1 MQRPAEDRG
10 DASRAPEED
19 PEQHSGHEAADEPD
33 APGSGLTAGDSALE
47 RTEGTCQPGSVC
59 GAARLPDSPFPRRS
73 SASDARLGQAGPGRP
88 APDRRHPCRE
98 GARLFVPCPGAA
110 RQRRSLHIED
120 GLWDGDGTSR
130 FPPCLGAHRF
140 EELFCFLDFF
150 SPCSPRPES
159 SPSPRPRGH
168 RLLTPSAES
177 VRRVRSLPRP
187 RTPHGGSR
195 GEAEPPAAWRRC
207 QGRGCPAPDN
217 HFSPPRPRGPSARG
231 SALERVRREG
241 FAPFLL
247 GFARQNPNPVRFYYA
262 GS

>member
-1 MQRPAEDRG
+1 MQPGFPIPPSRGAPLPRTLAWDRPGRAALPRIGGTRAEREPG
-10 DASRAPEED
+10 FSSRV
-19 PEQHSGHEAADEPD
+19 
-33 APGSGLTAGDSALE
+33 LE
-47 RTEGTCQPGSVC
+47 RRG
-59 GAARLPDSPFPRRS
+59 
-73 SASDARLGQAGPGRP
+73 SDAVFILKM
-88 APDRRHPCRE
+88 D
-98 GARLFVPCPGAA
+98 
-110 RQRRSLHIED
+110 
-120 GLWDGDGTSR
+120 LWDGDGTSR

-195 GEAEPPAAWRRC
+195 GEAEPPRCGDDARDGAA
-207 QGRGCPAPDN
+207 QPQTIT
-217 HFSPPRPRGPSARG
+217 SLLPPPRGPSARG

>member
-1 MQRPAEDRG
+1 M
-10 DASRAPEED
+10 
-19 PEQHSGHEAADEPD
+19 
-33 APGSGLTAGDSALE
+33 E

-195 GEAEPPAAWRRC
+195 GEAEPPQRGDDARDGAARPQTITSLLPPSRPLRTRVC
-207 QGRGCPAPDN
+207 TGTCPKGRLRSLSSWLCTPEPE
-217 HFSPPRPRGPSARG
+217 PREI
-231 SALERVRREG
+231 LLCRE
-241 FAPFLL
+241 L
-247 GFARQNPNPVRFYYA
+247 GKKKKKKKN
-262 GS
+262 

>member
-195 GEAEPPAAWRRC
+195 GEAEPPRRGDDARDGAARP
-207 QGRGCPAPDN
+207 QTITSLLPPLAAPPHEGLHWN
-217 HFSPPRPRGPSARG
+217 VSEGKASLPFFLALHART
-231 SALERVRREG
+231 RT
-241 FAPFLL
+241 P
-247 GFARQNPNPVRFYYA
+247 
-262 GS
+262 